1 MLIRIWGAK
10 LLLFSDI
17 RKFFPTFI
25 ASDPFLCVKKQNIT
39 ADDCPSEHLGHF
51 YTRFNL
57 IIYTCD
63 RKKFHRKYFLAR
75 IRERV

>member
-39 ADDCPSEHLGHF
+39 VDDCPSEHLGHF
-51 YTRFNL
+51 LHPF
-57 IIYTCD
+57 
-63 RKKFHRKYFLAR
+63 
-75 IRERV
+75 